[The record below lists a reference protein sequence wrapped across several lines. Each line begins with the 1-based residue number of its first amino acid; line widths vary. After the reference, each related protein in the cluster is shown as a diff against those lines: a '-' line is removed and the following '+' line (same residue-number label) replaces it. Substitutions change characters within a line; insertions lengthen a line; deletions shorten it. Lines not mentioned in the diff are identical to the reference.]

1 MISKEPGE
9 DTVRRREFKT
19 KQNTARQVYEP
30 AGLLLGSQQRQES
43 RKTQRLSL
51 PWGWIQDE
59 TCLRNCRSAPHREQC
74 SSGCCPGQWKKR
86 WWLVLRDPSSPE
98 SAGAGGVCSPLSPH
112 QIREKNQES
121 KTLASLKPTHPSLG
135 DSSQKLETWDLLH
148 SLWGAQRVGEGP
160 FQVVLAGLG
169 AI

>member
-1 MISKEPGE
+1 MKPASE
-9 DTVRRREFKT
+9 T
-19 KQNTARQVYEP
+19 
-30 AGLLLGSQQRQES
+30 AGLLHTES
-43 RKTQRLSL
+43 NAAQAAA
-51 PWGWIQDE
+51 WD
-59 TCLRNCRSAPHREQC
+59 
-74 SSGCCPGQWKKR
+74 SGKRR

-148 SLWGAQRVGEGP
+148 SLRGAQWVGEGP

-169 AI
+169 VI